1 MWKTFVIMACLLV
14 LPTAAQGANPPRPR
28 DGGDYWLR
36 DEETWLD
43 WEVICPEL
51 AGRLTPSWPS
61 DESSP
66 EALYKIDW
74 LVFQWPKVDQF
85 VKGER
90 LRAIPDEV
98 GGILIKDID
107 GGTWMKVQT
116 RNGGFCFVR
125 ANGKYVRPVVAPK
138 APPVEKVAP
147 TVVE

>member
-1 MWKTFVIMACLLV
+1 MWKALLLLLCLV
-14 LPTAAQGANPPRPR
+14 AFPAAAQSVPPKPR

-36 DEETWLD
+36 DEESWLD

-51 AGRLTPSWPS
+51 AGRLTPEWPA

-74 LVFQWPKVDQF
+74 LVFRWPKVDTF

-90 LRAIPDEV
+90 LRAVPDEV

-107 GGTWMKVQT
+107 GGTWMKVET
-116 RNGGFCFVR
+116 HNGGFCFVR
-125 ANGKYVRPVVAPK
+125 ANGKYLRPVAAPK
-138 APPVEKVAP
+138 PA
-147 TVVE
+147 TVQQP

>member
-1 MWKTFVIMACLLV
+1 MWKALLLLLCLV
-14 LPTAAQGANPPRPR
+14 AFPAAAQSVPPKPR

-36 DEETWLD
+36 DEESWLD

-51 AGRLTPSWPS
+51 AGRLTPEWPA

-74 LVFQWPKVDQF
+74 LVFRWPKVDTF

-90 LRAIPDEV
+90 LRAVPDEV

-107 GGTWMKVQT
+107 GGTWMKVET
-116 RNGGFCFVR
+116 HNGRFCFVR
-125 ANGKYVRPVVAPK
+125 ANGKYLRPV
-138 APPVEKVAP
+138 APPKPA
-147 TVVE
+147 TVQQP